1 MIWIRGNWLG
11 LIMFVASGLVAL
23 ICGYFLKLG
32 DAKTMT
38 AVGAALVVMDL
49 AFRLIMAREGNRFFG
64 KNTGGYFLFIPV
76 WLLGLLVF
84 GGNLLRVFGVIKE

>member
-11 LIMFVASGLVAL
+11 LIMFAASGIVAL
-23 ICGYFLKLG
+23 IGGFFLKLG

-38 AVGAALVVMDL
+38 AVGAALVIMDL
-49 AFRLIMAREGNRFFG
+49 AFRIFASREGNRFFG
-64 KNTGGYFLFIPV
+64 KNTGGYFFFIPV

-84 GGNLLRVFGVIKE
+84 GGNLLRVVGVIKE